1 MKRAVAL
8 EDVLPVIDRMSQ
20 ETKALFRETDAQ
32 IKETDAR
39 FRETDAQ
46 IKEMDAQIKATN
58 KKISELGGRLGEIIE
73 YIVSPHLERR
83 FERFGIKLDTI
94 IIEHSLEEP
103 GKGIIAEVDVFLSN
117 GEYVV
122 AVEAKSKPNTQD
134 VAEHVNRMI
143 KLRDYAD
150 RCNDKRKYL

>member
-1 MKRAVAL
+1 M
-8 EDVLPVIDRMSQ
+8 
-20 ETKALFRETDAQ
+20 
-32 IKETDAR
+32 
-39 FRETDAQ
+39 
-46 IKEMDAQIKATN
+46 
-58 KKISELGGRLGEIIE
+58 
-73 YIVSPHLERR
+73 ERK

-134 VAEHVNRMI
+134 VAEHINRMI
-143 KLRDYAD
+143 KLRGYAD
-150 RCNDKRKYL
+150 RHNDKRKYLGAIAGMVISKTVKEYAYKCGFPILTPSGDSMELECPEDFIPKEW